1 MRSNAL
7 FLAAAVAVVLPSAAV
22 AQDTEWNRYTLE
34 NLTGVYIRAE
44 ADATCEAAGVSAATV
59 QAEAEAALFEA
70 VTVLTEQ
77 EMLAAPGLPELRIT
91 LACAAGENG
100 VSEAIAYSV
109 SVRVQQA
116 VQMIRDNQITLA
128 EAVTWYA
135 AQVGVA
141 ERGDAQERI
150 EEAIG
155 AKLEEFTVAY
165 AAANAD
171 DQPGR

>member
-1 MRSNAL
+1 MRSNVL
-7 FLAAAVAVVLPSAAV
+7 WLAAAVAVLFPSVAA

-34 NLTGVYIRAE
+34 NLAGVYIRAE

-77 EMLAAPGLPELRIT
+77 QMLETPGLPELRIT
-91 LACAAGENG
+91 LECAGGEDD
-100 VSEAIAYSV
+100 VDAALAYSV

-116 VQMIRDNQITLA
+116 VQMIRDNQITLS

-135 AQVGVA
+135 TQVGVA
-141 ERGDAQERI
+141 ERGDAAERI
-150 EEAIG
+150 EETIG
-155 AKLEEFTVAY
+155 AKLEEFTAAF

-171 DQPGR
+171 DEPGR